1 MHETVKAQTLASD
14 IKIATALSPGPLVTY
29 QKHKKYGSRAMCSVV
44 QPEFETCAA
53 NLTQYRD
60 YVTIRVPWSAKQ
72 VGLLLKKT
80 PSIWHYDALCAED
93 FQERKNPPLNVLI
106 TGNILQALS
115 SAGNYVD

>member
-1 MHETVKAQTLASD
+1 MRETVKAQTLASD

-80 PSIWHYDALCAED
+80 PSIWHYDALCVED